1 MVAVFGVIA
10 VGLFA
15 VTFAP
20 YVRDSQ
26 GEPPTVLVATWGRDH
41 GLGPAVAVAE
51 DFYYAHVDVT
61 PVGGAPTE
69 SADFGSDSVASA
81 PLPSGPTAAPAG
93 SSSSPS
99 SPGPSPTS
107 AATPTPSA
115 IARPVRAHL
124 TPPDTLVSP
133 AGGDRVPNEG
143 VWQPVASR
151 VDGTPAVY
159 ATRVRPDATHTS
171 VLASLMWIDTK
182 LATARYVPGYQEPGG
197 PNPFD
202 GALPAK
208 LWSDVLANVNGAFR
222 LQDSLGGYVYDGV
235 TVQGLVDGQ
244 ATLVIDKD
252 GSIGVGAWG
261 RDVKASPAHEVVRQ
275 NLALIVDGG
284 VSRVRSGDGFAWG
297 ATTHGESL
305 AWRSAIGQR
314 KDGSIVYIGSPGLS
328 AESMADT
335 LVSAG
340 VQRAMVLDMNN
351 WWVAGFYFTH
361 SADGAPVCHRLDPE
375 IQEGCDRFLQRYK
388 RDSIH
393 FLAN

>member
-1 MVAVFGVIA
+1 MLSVGV
-10 VGLFA
+10 VV
-15 VTFAP
+15 VTFVP

-26 GEPPTVLVATWGRDH
+26 GEPMSVLVATWGRDH
-41 GLGPAVAVAE
+41 GLGAAVAVAE
-51 DFYYAHVDVT
+51 DFYYAHIEVT
-61 PVGGAPTE
+61 AVGGSPTE
-69 SADFGSDSVASA
+69 SADFGSESGALGPIPSGAATMGATAS
-81 PLPSGPTAAPAG
+81 PSPSGPQATG
-93 SSSSPS
+93 S
-99 SPGPSPTS
+99 
-107 AATPTPSA
+107 ATPTPSA
-115 IARPVRAHL
+115 TPKLVRAHL

-133 AGGDRVPNEG
+133 AGGVPLPSEG

-151 VDGTPAVY
+151 VDGIPAVY

-182 LATARYVPGYQEPGG
+182 LAAARYVPGYQEPGG

-208 LWSDVLANVNGAFR
+208 LWPDVLANVNGAFR

-244 ATLVIDKD
+244 ATLVIDRD
-252 GSIGVGAWG
+252 GSVGVGSWG

-284 VSRVRSGDGFAWG
+284 VSRVRPGDGFTWG
-297 ATTHGESL
+297 ATTHGENL

-361 SADGAPVCHRLDPE
+361 AADGSPICHRLDPA

-393 FLAN
+393 FLAK